1 MLNFFKIKEED
12 ELNNALYVK
21 TAALL
26 IHAAKIDQK
35 YNDEEKEIIK
45 RAIVDLGLKKDV
57 VEKTINQAEKFESNT
72 NQILGFTKEIKK
84 SDYDFKVKII
94 EILWRIIYSDGNAD
108 IYETNLMRRL
118 TGLLYLDSRTVGQ
131 IKQKITSERN
141 NL

>member
-1 MLNFFKIKEED
+1 MLNFFKKKTKD
-12 ELNNALYVK
+12 NSNNSIFVK

-26 IHAAKIDQK
+26 IHAAKIDQN
-35 YNDEEKEIIK
+35 YNNKEKNIIK
-45 RAIVDLGLKKDV
+45 KTIVDLGLKIDAANDIMK
-57 VEKTINQAEKFESNT
+57 QAEIFENNA
-72 NQILGFTKEIKK
+72 NQILEFTKEIKK
-84 SDYDFKVKII
+84 SDHDFKVKII
-94 EILWRIIYSDGNAD
+94 EVLWRIIYSDGNAD

>member
-1 MLNFFKIKEED
+1 MLNFFKKKED
-12 ELNNALYVK
+12 ELNNTLYVK

-35 YNDEEKEIIK
+35 YNEQEKEIIK

-118 TGLLYLDSRTVGQ
+118 TGLLYLDSKTVRK
-131 IKQKITSERN
+131 IKQKIISELN